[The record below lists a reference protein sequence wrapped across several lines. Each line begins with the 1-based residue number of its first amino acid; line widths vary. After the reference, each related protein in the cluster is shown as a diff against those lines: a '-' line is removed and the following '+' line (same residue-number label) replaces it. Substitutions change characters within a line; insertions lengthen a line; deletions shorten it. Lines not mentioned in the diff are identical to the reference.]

1 MDGLS
6 VAASIVGIATAGVQI
21 SIKLVTLATQISTA
35 SDSVSSIGNEI
46 SLTSGVLQQ
55 LGQLI
60 TQKTTDDGISILN
73 RDGLETTRRSAAAC
87 ERIFKEIEKEVQ
99 KASGQLRR
107 YRPGQ
112 GGMSGNKI
120 KLSRTERAKWPFLQ
134 PNIKSLRADLRDAK
148 STLMLMLQVASLA
161 LSKRMADA
169 SLSTRE
175 HLDFVRAIVALELQQ
190 REDRTKSTK
199 QGELLSISSSNDT
212 PNDGTANTRS
222 PGEGTLELDPFAI
235 PGVGRSRGLETQ
247 IVGNL
252 SLPAS
257 PGSTLPWTEKPRNG
271 GEIPTIDSS
280 YKSPPSDGDSETQTN
295 HNTELELYSLNPVV
309 KDLFDRIELRW
320 TVENTNVRPLAIRE
334 HMAENEKNDLPSVV
348 EMLQQLHAY
357 EQAVVD
363 SETSRHSGG
372 SVLSLKRT
380 KTDIRSRD
388 MFFKAVPGLQF
399 VVQRQVRQPP
409 PLGSRST
416 HSEQA
421 LPHVSP
427 GQSLRSSSSS
437 SHYHVKSKS
446 RRNRLASVFTFLKP
460 FTKSRKGTETGDSM
474 QSSLPP
480 HAAEVTEPM
489 SMPQTY
495 HQPEI
500 LYHRHNSF
508 GVAHEPSR
516 TNSINSIGEELLA
529 ARQTY
534 ELDSGLVP
542 AGATPFRSWT
552 TSQARIAQFPPSP
565 AIAPPQTRLIPESA
579 PVGRAQFRHRSA
591 RAPLQMTQSNL
602 DRFKTSS
609 NDEQRRIPHGGRR
622 AEEDLDRLCNFKPF
636 GAHFADSGGPYR
648 RGLNQEHED
657 AEAMVTGLLG
667 KYTTLF
673 DS

>member
-73 RDGLETTRRSAAAC
+73 QDGLETTRRSAAAC
-87 ERIFKEIEKEVQ
+87 ERIFIEIEKEVQ

-199 QGELLSISSSNDT
+199 QQGVLSLSSSNDT
-212 PNDGTANTRS
+212 PNHGVANMIS
-222 PGEGTLELDPFAI
+222 SGEGTLKLDPIAI
-235 PGVGRSRGLETQ
+235 PGVGRSRDLETQ
-247 IVGNL
+247 NVGNL

-257 PGSTLPWTEKPRNG
+257 PGSTLPGTEKPRNV
-271 GEIPTIDSS
+271 EENHTIDSS
-280 YKSPPSDGDSETQTN
+280 CKSPPSGGDSETQTN
-295 HNTELELYSLNPVV
+295 HTTELELYSLKPIV

-320 TVENTNVRPLAIRE
+320 TVQNTNVRPLAIRE

-380 KTDIRSRD
+380 KTDMQSRD

-421 LPHVSP
+421 LPHVSLRK
-427 GQSLRSSSSS
+427 SLRSSSPS
-437 SHYHVKSKS
+437 SHHHVKSK
-446 RRNRLASVFTFLKP
+446 RLT
-460 FTKSRKGTETGDSM
+460 TKRTKGTETGDSA

-500 LYHRHNSF
+500 LCHRQNSF

-516 TNSINSIGEELLA
+516 TNSINTIGEESLA

-534 ELDSGLVP
+534 ELDPGLVP

-648 RGLNQEHED
+648 RGPNQEHED